1 MKPGL
6 HEKAVAVVAE
16 GDPAVAAAVA
26 ATAVV
31 VAEDD
36 PVVAVAVAA
45 GAEAGTVTAAIA
57 AEAAVA
63 IAAGSSRKQ
72 SKVARIPGSLEA
84 LRFCF
89 AKHPS

>member
-6 HEKAVAVVAE
+6 RGKAVAVVAE

-45 GAEAGTVTAAIA
+45 VAEAGTVTAVIAVAVA
-57 AEAAVA
+57 AETG
-63 IAAGSSRKQ
+63 AGRHLQ
-72 SKVARIPGSLEA
+72 
-84 LRFCF
+84 
-89 AKHPS
+89 